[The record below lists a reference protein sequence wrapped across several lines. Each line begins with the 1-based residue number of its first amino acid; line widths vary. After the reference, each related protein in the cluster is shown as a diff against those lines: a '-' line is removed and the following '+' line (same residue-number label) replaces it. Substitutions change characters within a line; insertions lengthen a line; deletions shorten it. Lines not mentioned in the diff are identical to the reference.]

1 MLDQVSATPSPHKRL
16 PWNKGKL
23 TGAKPPLRPKHVW
36 SIRTKLQIE
45 GRVRD
50 LAMFNLA
57 IDSKLRGCD
66 VVAIRVEDIAA
77 GGYTADRATVR
88 KKKTGHP
95 VRFELSEQ
103 TRRSHHDY
111 LKAANK
117 RPGEFL
123 FTARGG
129 ANAAMSTR
137 QYARLVSRV
146 NWERRVRP
154 EAFWDTLAK
163 AHEGYF
169 DLSAHRQST
178 PSSSCS
184 GIPRSKARSGIS
196 ASRSMMPWQ

>member
-1 MLDQVSATPSPHKRL
+1 MLERVNIAPTPQKRL

-45 GRVRD
+45 GRARD

-66 VVAIRVEDIAA
+66 VVAIRVEDVAA
-77 GGYTADRATVR
+77 SGYTADRATVR
-88 KKKTGHP
+88 ERKTGQP

-103 TRRSHHDY
+103 TRQAIDDY
-111 LKAANK
+111 LKVANK

-123 FTARGG
+123 FTGRRG
-129 ANAAMSTR
+129 ANTSMTTR
-137 QYARLVSRV
+137 QYARLVSDWIGSVGLDPRLFGTHSL
-146 NWERRVRP
+146 RRTKATLIYRP
-154 EAFWDTLAK
+154 AIS
-163 AHEGYF
+163 G
-169 DLSAHRQST
+169 

-196 ASRSMMPWQ
+196 ASRSMTP